1 MPSNR
6 RPGGLAAALEE
17 ERLELA
23 SEHRSSSTHRNS
35 TTGYAPPRRSIL
47 DTATGPSPGFIAPRH
62 GSIAGIGVG
71 VTPPAGRGYQDSQSP
86 QTSSPLPSPPMP
98 NESTETPSSSAS
110 STPLSTPVTTPK
122 APYTSLKTAPPPL
135 KRPDPPAT
143 KGKEKSGDKKTNSP
157 ETRRPSIRWDS
168 GVDMPPSAS
177 GSRRFGPPEKAPRSL
192 PGKNAMAAVMS
203 GFDLKVGL
211 PSFSR
216 GRDSSR
222 NASKRGTSLDSHLP
236 SPARRAQ
243 SGSPARR
250 LPNSSLRTPVS
261 DTPKPAAD
269 KTKEIKSEGT
279 DDKLLQ
285 LPASRRG
292 STETDARGSAS
303 GDERLY
309 DSDNNA
315 SESSEEEEDSSS
327 SGDESSPESNTEEVK
342 RGRKKTPGRG
352 SSAEDSKTASDETN
366 DEQTRFKGPELIHS
380 SKTGPMPKS
389 PEVQLQTGFDPP
401 SVLNTPFGSDDE
413 AELSDI
419 KRAQKLSIQMSS
431 IDNSVRNRSIRTI
444 IRGDYTSMQEDAEG
458 GRRRQRKYLVTT
470 DLSEESVYALE
481 WTIGTIL
488 RDGDTM
494 FAVFAMHEETGTQIG
509 EGYKA
514 TEDVAAVVGS
524 QTAETV
530 QKSQNDSSN
539 LPRALFNRLGSG
551 TDSRP
556 GSVDARRM
564 SKAEAER
571 AHAVHLISQTCV
583 RLLRKTLLQVRV
595 AVEVIHC
602 KSPKNIITEAIDGLD
617 PTLVVVGARGRGALK
632 GVLLGSFS
640 NYLVQNSSVPVM
652 VARRKLKKKSK
663 TNVRLSNNLTA
674 PKKLAAARVD

>member
-35 TTGYAPPRRSIL
+35 TTSYAPPRRSIL

-98 NESTETPSSSAS
+98 NESAETPSSSTS
-110 STPLSTPVTTPK
+110 STPSSTPVTTPK
-122 APYTSLKTAPPPL
+122 VPYTSLKTAPPPL
-135 KRPDPPAT
+135 KRPDPPADKD
-143 KGKEKSGDKKTNSP
+143 KGKHGDKKTNSP

-261 DTPKPAAD
+261 GSHKPAAD

-327 SGDESSPESNTEEVK
+327 SGDESSPEIGTEDVK
-342 RGRKKTPGRG
+342 RGRKKTPNRG
-352 SSAEDSKTASDETN
+352 SSAEDSKTASDET
-366 DEQTRFKGPELIHS
+366 DGEQNKSKGPELIHS
-380 SKTGPMPKS
+380 SKLGPMPKS
-389 PEVQLQTGFDPP
+389 PEVPLQTSLDPP

-530 QKSQNDSSN
+530 QKSQNDSST

-571 AHAVHLISQTCV
+571 AHAVQLISQTCV

-602 KSPKNIITEAIDGLD
+602 KSPKNMITEAIDGLD

-652 VARRKLKKKSK
+652 VARKKLKKKSK

>member
-23 SEHRSSSTHRNS
+23 SELRSSSTHRNS
-35 TTGYAPPRRSIL
+35 TTSYAPPRRSIL
-47 DTATGPSPGFIAPRH
+47 DTASGPSPGFIAPRH

-71 VTPPAGRGYQDSQSP
+71 VTPPAGRGYQDP
-86 QTSSPLPSPPMP
+86 QTSPSMP

-110 STPLSTPVTTPK
+110 TTPLSTPVTTPK
-122 APYTSLKTAPPPL
+122 TPYTSLKTAPPPL

-143 KGKEKSGDKKTNSP
+143 NGKEKNGDKKANSP
-157 ETRRPSIRWDS
+157 ETRRLSIRWDS
-168 GVDMPPSAS
+168 GVDMPPSAN

-192 PGKNAMAAVMS
+192 SGKGAMAAVMS

-222 NASKRGTSLDSHLP
+222 SASKRGTSLDSHLP

-250 LPNSSLRTPVS
+250 LPNSSLRTPLS
-261 DTPKPAAD
+261 DASKSAAD
-269 KTKEIKSEGT
+269 KAKEVKAEGA
-279 DDKLLQ
+279 DDRLLQ
-285 LPASRRG
+285 LPASRRD

-327 SGDESSPESNTEEVK
+327 SGDESSPESNSGEVK
-342 RGRKKTPGRG
+342 RGRKKAADRG
-352 SSAEDSKTASDETN
+352 SSAEDSKTASDET
-366 DEQTRFKGPELIHS
+366 DGEQSKPKGSELIHS
-380 SKTGPMPKS
+380 SKTGPMLKT
-389 PEVQLQTGFDPP
+389 PEVQPQINLDPP

-444 IRGDYTSMQEDAEG
+444 IRGDYINMQVDAEG

-524 QTAETV
+524 QTAETL

-539 LPRALFNRLGSG
+539 LPRALFSRLGSG

-571 AHAVHLISQTCV
+571 AHAVQLISQTCV

-602 KSPKNIITEAIDGLD
+602 KSPKNMITEA
-617 PTLVVVGARGRGALK
+617 
-632 GVLLGSFS
+632 
-640 NYLVQNSSVPVM
+640 
-652 VARRKLKKKSK
+652 
-663 TNVRLSNNLTA
+663 VRLLTSGIA
-674 PKKLAAARVD
+674 YRPR